1 MNKSVKIGDA
11 EFSPDDLKALKTF
24 HDWKIL
30 REVAGLKSAG
40 MGFADKCMS
49 H

>member
-1 MNKSVKIGDA
+1 MNKSVKIGNT
-11 EFSPDDLKALKTF
+11 EFTPEDLKALKMF
-24 HDWKIL
+24 RDWKIL